1 MFTFTGTWWRF
12 SDYVVRDGFVRP
24 APGAVLEEYSVQDL
38 LNPSQ
43 DEYPGDEWE
52 EDEEAQAPVP
62 KPRAPHIELMRIDP
76 WAKDAEEQILSWV
89 RRYGLLGLL
98 PHLMDYLE
106 FADGTQY
113 FKTQSG
119 EWQKVVGGDSL
130 EQVIHVVNSGP
141 RWPAVVHLHDLD
153 GLAKHVGP
161 ADQILP
167 EFFPEGLPDRGIPLP
182 LTEEF
187 WQYYGERL
195 SDLRDVILGLR
206 RVWAGL
212 TVERNREVIAKG
224 AGIETRPITKESKWV
239 LDVVGI
245 TEDQYRRMVP
255 EWRLAET
262 LSDEEKDYLAERAI
276 AWLKAN
282 ATIYA
287 DMVPTKALSDKR
299 KRIDKRAVLY
309 SPAYRVGTLLGLVAT
324 LTWSDYTGAKTLGFC
339 EYCHRP
345 FASNRSNQKFCPGDP
360 RCQRNGSQKGRRL
373 RRKMEAAM
381 KGSTASKGT
390 SNNQD

>member
-1 MFTFTGTWWRF
+1 
-12 SDYVVRDGFVRP
+12 
-24 APGAVLEEYSVQDL
+24 
-38 LNPSQ
+38 
-43 DEYPGDEWE
+43 
-52 EDEEAQAPVP
+52 
-62 KPRAPHIELMRIDP
+62 
-76 WAKDAEEQILSWV
+76 
-89 RRYGLLGLL
+89 
-98 PHLMDYLE
+98 
-106 FADGTQY
+106 
-113 FKTQSG
+113 
-119 EWQKVVGGDSL
+119 
-130 EQVIHVVNSGP
+130 
-141 RWPAVVHLHDLD
+141 
-153 GLAKHVGP
+153 
-161 ADQILP
+161 
-167 EFFPEGLPDRGIPLP
+167 
-182 LTEEF
+182 
-187 WQYYGERL
+187 RL

-324 LTWSDYTGAKTLGFC
+324 LTWSDYTGAKTLGF
-339 EYCHRP
+339 
-345 FASNRSNQKFCPGDP
+345 
-360 RCQRNGSQKGRRL
+360 
-373 RRKMEAAM
+373 
-381 KGSTASKGT
+381 
-390 SNNQD
+390 